1 MKVDK
6 RKFEKVVKTE
16 FDRQWRE
23 VVKNY
28 PLVATAFVMQKRE
41 FARAVRERLPHIQE
55 LDSLL
60 NPEIDERVA
69 IRVSIRLAACFRNF
83 ERAIGGAQN
92 DSEARDAF
100 EGLSK
105 CLSRKPD

>member
-6 RKFEKVVKTE
+6 RKFGRVLKTE
-16 FDRQWRE
+16 FDRQWRK

-28 PLVATAFVMQKRE
+28 PLVAIAFVIQKKE
-41 FARAVRERLPHIQE
+41 FARTVRERLPHIQE
-55 LDSLL
+55 LGSLL
-60 NPEIDERVA
+60 NPGIDERVA
-69 IRVSIRLAACFRNF
+69 IRVSMRLAACFRNF

-92 DSEARDAF
+92 DGEARDAF
-100 EGLSK
+100 EGLSQ